1 MNGNLRTWGW
11 VLTSNLGE
19 GLPYAIINLTLVAL
33 LADLGTDSGTVTAA
47 TALLSLPWALKALWS
62 PAVDVVGTKRGWM
75 LWMQVLM
82 GLLLVVAAF
91 ALGMP
96 EGGRLSLLLAAMG
109 AVAFASATYD
119 VATDGYYMLA
129 LPERQQSFFVGF
141 RTMAYRLGML
151 LASGGVV
158 ALAGRASWPTAL
170 GTAGS
175 LMLLLALLHGRLLP
189 VVERSGGRAPEVS
202 SASRPTAREVFRS
215 FLAKDDLAFML
226 LFLFTFRLGE
236 AFLSKVS
243 MLFLKTS
250 VEAGGLGLTGEQ
262 YGLVYG
268 TCGVLAL
275 LVGGVLGGVAISRY
289 GLRRCIVPMA
299 LLLNLPD
306 LLYIWMAV
314 ARPESLWTVAF
325 CVSFEQLGYGFGLT
339 AYTVYLLRSADGPF
353 RTSHYAFLTAL
364 MGIGMSVPTILSG
377 YALEAWGYRTFF
389 VVACL
394 LTLPSLVVSVWY
406 RLRPAAC

>member
-1 MNGNLRTWGW
+1 MNGNLRTWSW

-19 GLPYAIINLTLVAL
+19 GLPYAIVNLTLVAL

-82 GLLLVVAAF
+82 GLLLVAAAF
-91 ALGMP
+91 ALGVP
-96 EGGRLSLLLAAMG
+96 ERGRLPLLLAAMG

-129 LPERQQSFFVGF
+129 LPERRQSFFVGF
-141 RTMAYRLGML
+141 RSMAYRLGML

-158 ALAGRASWPTAL
+158 ALAGLTAWRPALLASGGAL
-170 GTAGS
+170 
-175 LMLLLALLHGRLLP
+175 LLLALLHARLLP
-189 VVERSGGRAPEVS
+189 SVEGHRAAAPSAGDTTPSLHAVV
-202 SASRPTAREVFRS
+202 RS
-215 FLAKDDLAFML
+215 FFVRGDLAFML

-243 MLFLKTS
+243 ILFLKAPVAS
-250 VEAGGLGLTGEQ
+250 GGVGLTGEQ
-262 YGLVYG
+262 YGFIYG
-268 TCGVLAL
+268 TCGILSL
-275 LVGGVLGGVAISRY
+275 ILGGILGGIVISRY
-289 GLRRCIVPMA
+289 SLRRCVVPMA

-306 LLYIWMAV
+306 LLYVWMAAV
-314 ARPESLWTVAF
+314 QPASLWTIGSCVA
-325 CVSFEQLGYGFGLT
+325 FEQLGYGFGLT

-394 LTLPSLVVSVWY
+394 LTLPSLAVSVWY
-406 RLRPAAC
+406 SLRPTSR